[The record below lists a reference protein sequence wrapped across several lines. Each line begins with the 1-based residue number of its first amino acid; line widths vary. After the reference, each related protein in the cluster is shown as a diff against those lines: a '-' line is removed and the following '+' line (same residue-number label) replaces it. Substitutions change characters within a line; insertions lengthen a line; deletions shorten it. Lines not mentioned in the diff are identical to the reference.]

1 MPQYSSNRKNM
12 ADRKHAVVT
21 GAASG
26 LGRDISIALAR
37 KGFRVLVADIDPK
50 EAAVTLTMVEQAG
63 GSGEIYPCDVTR
75 VEEVQKMAEH
85 VFGSWGALDLL
96 VNNAGVAATGV
107 VGDMPI
113 EDWHWL
119 VNINLW
125 GMIYGCHAF
134 IPKMKQVRRGHIIN
148 VASAAGIVSMPEM
161 ACYNVS
167 KAAVISLSETLRGE
181 LSSFDIG
188 VSVVCPT
195 FFNTNLLRDMRY
207 CDEFQCTFA
216 HAAFDNARMTSE
228 DIAALTVRAYEKNR
242 LYVVPQASA
251 KMQWFLKRLSPASY
265 YENFARL
272 NKSDMFRRLVL
283 VLARLGLT

>member
-1 MPQYSSNRKNM
+1 MPSRTESGT
-12 ADRKHAVVT
+12 DRKCAVVT

-26 LGRDISIALAR
+26 LGRDISVALGR
-37 KGFRVLVADIDPK
+37 KGFRVLVSDVDMK
-50 EAAVTLTMVEQAG
+50 EAAITLTMVKQAG
-63 GSGEIYPCDVTR
+63 GEGEIYPCDVTQA
-75 VEEVQKMAEH
+75 EEVQKMADH
-85 VFGSWGALDLL
+85 VFDSWGGLDLL
-96 VNNAGVAATGV
+96 VNNAGVAAAGV

-125 GMIYGCHAF
+125 GMVYGCHAF
-134 IPKMKQVRRGHIIN
+134 IPRMKQARRGHIVN

-181 LSSFDIG
+181 LAPFGIG
-188 VSVVCPT
+188 ASVVCPT
-195 FFNTNLLRDMRY
+195 FFNTNLLRDMRS

-216 HAAFDNARMTSE
+216 NAAFDNARMTSE
-228 DIAALTVRAYEKNR
+228 DIAELTVKAYEKNR

-251 KMQWFLKRLSPASY
+251 KMQWFFKRLSPASY

-272 NKSDMFRRLVL
+272 NKSDMFRRVVL

>member
-1 MPQYSSNRKNM
+1 MDERKT
-12 ADRKHAVVT
+12 AVVT

-26 LGRDISIALAR
+26 LGRDIAIALGR
-37 KGFRVLVADIDPK
+37 KGLTVLVADLDMK
-50 EAAVTLTMVEQAG
+50 EAAVTAKMVEQAG
-63 GSGEIYPCDVTR
+63 GAGEIYRCDVTR
-75 VEEVQKMAEH
+75 VEEMQAMADH
-85 VFGSWGALDLL
+85 VFTTWDGLDLL
-96 VNNAGVAATGV
+96 VNNAGVAAAGV

-125 GMIYGCHAF
+125 GMVYGCHAF
-134 IPKMKQVRRGHIIN
+134 IPRMKQARRGHIVN
-148 VASAAGIVSMPEM
+148 VASIAGIVSLPEM
-161 ACYNVS
+161 ASYNVS

-181 LSSFDIG
+181 LAPFGIG
-188 VSVVCPT
+188 VSVVCPS

-228 DIAALTVRAYEKNR
+228 DIAGLVVRAWEKNR
-242 LYVVPQASA
+242 LYVLPQASA
-251 KMQWFLKRLSPASY
+251 KMQWFFKRLSPANY

-272 NKSDMFRRLVL
+272 NKSDMFRRFVL

>member
-1 MPQYSSNRKNM
+1 M

-37 KGFRVLVADIDPK
+37 KGFRVLVADIDAK

-75 VEEVQKMAEH
+75 VEEVQKMAEY

-134 IPKMKQVRRGHIIN
+134 IPKMKQACRGHIIN

-181 LSSFDIG
+181 LSPFDIG

-207 CDEFQCTFA
+207 CDEFQSTFA

-228 DIAALTVRAYEKNR
+228 DIAALTVKAYEKNR

-251 KMQWFLKRLSPASY
+251 KIQWFFKRISPANY
-265 YENFARL
+265 YETFALL
-272 NKSDMFRRLVL
+272 NRSNTFRRFVL
-283 VLARLGLT
+283 ILAQLGLT